1 MTYYVDELQ
10 RPDTDR
16 TVYRSMDYYVGDAD
30 FFMNQVCDWLKEHN
44 INYIWRGHGTRTN
57 SVGTTVHVTVSIPD
71 EKSALLFLLRWS

>member
-16 TVYRSMDYYVGDAD
+16 TVYRDSSKYDNAD
-30 FFMNQVCDWLKEHN
+30 IFMNQVCDWLKEHN
-44 INYIWRGHGTRTN
+44 IDYIWRGHGTRTN
-57 SVGTTVHVTVSIPD
+57 SVGTILHVTVSIPD

>member
-1 MTYYVDELQ
+1 MTYYVGELQ

-16 TVYRSMDYYVGDAD
+16 TVYRDGSKYDNAD

-44 INYIWRGHGTRTN
+44 INYIWRGHGTSTN
-57 SVGTTVHVTVSIPD
+57 SVGTILHVTVSIPD

>member
-44 INYIWRGHGTRTN
+44 INVDLFANTIIFTRRQL
-57 SVGTTVHVTVSIPD
+57 
-71 EKSALLFLLRWS
+71 K

>member
-1 MTYYVDELQ
+1 MAYYVDELQ

-16 TVYRSMDYYVGDAD
+16 TVYRDSSKYDNAD
-30 FFMNQVCDWLKEHN
+30 IFMNQVCDWLKEHN